1 MNFIEFDPQK
11 CDECYK
17 CLRVCPTKAIAFT
30 KESRNII
37 DDRCIKCGM
46 CQMECQSGALSIHL
60 DINKVRQAIGQ
71 GKKVVATIAP
81 SYAGVFT
88 LSDPLLMVSALKEL
102 GFSHVEETAHGAEL
116 VSLQYEKEIIEG
128 NADNI
133 ITSCCPSSNYLIEH
147 YYPQAIDSVIKVVSP
162 MIAHGMDLK
171 SRYGS
176 EVFVVFIGPC
186 LAKKAE
192 ADEFEQSID
201 AVITFRELE
210 EWMEFVN
217 LSFEGL
223 TPDSFDC
230 PATMR
235 GKSYPLGGSL
245 WKSDMQSRINP
256 KYKYIH
262 VDGIENCKSFLSAVS
277 EKKITGYCAE
287 LNICSGSCLNGPDMP
302 KNAPGLFERMSRLQ
316 NYAKEKTIDDAA
328 EYEKMFKRNQSLDL
342 GRQFTNKSS
351 ISLVKEA
358 DVKKILV
365 EMGKDS
371 EADQLNCGA
380 CGYSTCYDKAVA
392 VTEGYSDKEMCFD
405 RLRKN
410 AENMRSA
417 IFENSPNAICIID
430 DELRIREVNPSF
442 NHMFNSNNIKVKYW
456 PIQAFIQN
464 DVFDELGENNSSIL
478 GRRIYINDLDK
489 TFLSNFVKL
498 ENNALTVGIFTDIT
512 IAEKNQNE
520 LRRVK
525 EETIR
530 TCQDVIDK
538 QMRVVQE
545 IASLLG
551 ETTAETKIGLN
562 QLKNIVLEE
571 GDFQ

>member
-1 MNFIEFDPQK
+1 MNFIEFDPLK

-17 CLRVCPTKAIAFT
+17 CLRACPTKAIAFT
-30 KESRNII
+30 KDSRKII

-46 CQMECQSGALSIHL
+46 CQMECQSGALTIHL
-60 DINKVRQAIGQ
+60 DINKVRQAIGS
-71 GKKVVATIAP
+71 GKKVIATIAP
-81 SYAGVFT
+81 SYAGAFK
-88 LSDPLLMVSALKEL
+88 LSNPLLMVSALKRI
-102 GFSHVEETAHGAEL
+102 GFSCVEETAHGAEL
-116 VSLQYEKEIIEG
+116 VSIQYEKEIIKG
-128 NADNI
+128 SADNI

-147 YYPQAIDSVIKVVSP
+147 YYPEAINSVIKVVSP
-162 MIAHGMDLK
+162 MIAHGLELK
-171 SRYGS
+171 RRYGN
-176 EVFVVFIGPC
+176 EVFIVFIGPC

-192 ADEFEQSID
+192 ANEFEESID

-210 EWMEFVN
+210 EWFESEN
-217 LSFEGL
+217 LSLEEL
-223 TPDSFDC
+223 SPDSFDY
-230 PATMR
+230 PVTVR

-245 WKSDMQSRINP
+245 WKGDMQSRINP
-256 KYKYIH
+256 KYRYIH

-302 KNAPGLFERMSRLQ
+302 KNAPGIFERMSRLQ
-316 NYAKEKTIDDAA
+316 SYAKEKTIDNAVQ
-328 EYEKMFKRNQSLDL
+328 YENLYNINNPLDL
-342 GRQFTNKSS
+342 SRQFMKKASS
-351 ISLVKEA
+351 SLVKEE
-358 DVKKILV
+358 DIRKTLL

-380 CGYSTCYDKAVA
+380 CGYSTCYEKATAVA
-392 VTEGYSDKEMCFD
+392 EGYSDKEMCFD

-410 AENMRSA
+410 AENMRSV

-442 NHMFNSNNIKVKYW
+442 NHMFNNNNIKVKYW
-456 PIQAFIQN
+456 PIQAFIQH
-464 DVFDELGENNSSIL
+464 DVFDELGKNNESIL

-489 TFLSNFVKL
+489 TFVSNFVKV
-498 ENNALTVGIFTDIT
+498 ENNTLIVGIFTDVT

-562 QLKNIVLEE
+562 QLKNIVLED